1 MRSLLRFTGV
11 VVVLAVSSCG
21 TDLTAP
27 EPGPPPDVAGEW
39 TFAELLTNAR
49 GQIQCNDYGTLT
61 ISRSD
66 ANLSGTVDQHGGC
79 DVPGGTID
87 NSGTGPL
94 TGDVGATTIRLTFG
108 RCDYHGDLFH
118 TPIDSAD
125 GTVTCTERVGTSL
138 VTLSGIWSAN
148 FQVPSPTVAGT
159 ITIPPGDVLAV
170 TGERVRITF
179 AAKDEHGLRWVGYS
193 LTPPAS
199 VQDSFAVLDTT
210 YADTIYVTVPA
221 SWQGTSNLDVWARN
235 AYKKFS
241 FTDVAQLSVLDAVR
255 HPSQTVALGV
265 RAGDAAYDP
274 ARNVMYFTE
283 PDSARVAVLS
293 LNTFT
298 FGSPIPLPMVKRGL
312 GFQSVDIVPGGDTAI
327 VALPDTLVSR
337 PRCGDRPIIPRS
349 LYSARALRRAA
360 TCTTRRRTRFRPVAH
375 SASTRRHPRPRRR
388 MATSGSSAVAWSMA
402 RSISWRPWGTVVPAC
417 HLTDRSR
424 MSRRGTATIRSRCPR
439 AHCSNA
445 CASPCRAPL
454 PRSE

>member
-108 RCDYHGDLFH
+108 GCDYRGDLFH

-179 AAKDEHGLRWVGYS
+179 AAKDEHG
-193 LTPPAS
+193 A
-199 VQDSFAVLDTT
+199 
-210 YADTIYVTVPA
+210 
-221 SWQGTSNLDVWARN
+221 
-235 AYKKFS
+235 
-241 FTDVAQLSVLDAVR
+241 
-255 HPSQTVALGV
+255 ALG
-265 RAGDAAYDP
+265 
-274 ARNVMYFTE
+274 
-283 PDSARVAVLS
+283 
-293 LNTFT
+293 
-298 FGSPIPLPMVKRGL
+298 GL
-312 GFQSVDIVPGGDTAI
+312 
-327 VALPDTLVSR
+327 
-337 PRCGDRPIIPRS
+337 
-349 LYSARALRRAA
+349 
-360 TCTTRRRTRFRPVAH
+360 
-375 SASTRRHPRPRRR
+375 
-388 MATSGSSAVAWSMA
+388 
-402 RSISWRPWGTVVPAC
+402 
-417 HLTDRSR
+417 
-424 MSRRGTATIRSRCPR
+424 
-439 AHCSNA
+439 
-445 CASPCRAPL
+445 
-454 PRSE
+454 